1 MVLVHVLTK
10 KREGLF
16 ALFLVAF
23 KTSWLYGVDGEIL
36 VTLKL
41 SGEGI
46 DRQPEK

>member
-1 MVLVHVLTK
+1 MGQVHVLTK
-10 KREGLF
+10 NSRGFF
-16 ALFLVAF
+16 APFLVAF
-23 KTSWLYGVDGEIL
+23 KTIRLYRVDGEIL